1 MFVDKAK
8 IFVKGGDG
16 GNGIVS
22 YRREKYVP
30 QGGPAGG
37 DGGKGGDVI
46 FRVDNGLRTLMDFR
60 YQKHFKGERG
70 ERGKVKT
77 MHGSNAENTVIR
89 IPPGTVILDDD
100 SGEIIADMTQH
111 GSEIIVAKGGRGGR
125 GNTRFATASNPAPD
139 FAENGEDGEERWIIL
154 ELKVMADV
162 GLVGF
167 PSVGK
172 STLLSIV
179 SAAQPKIGAYHFTTI
194 SPNLGVVDVGDG
206 RSFVMADLPGLI
218 EGAHE
223 GVGLGH
229 DFLRHVERTRIIL
242 HVLDMSGSEGRDPYE
257 DWVTINQELELYN
270 PVLAERPQ
278 IIVANKMD
286 MPEAEDN
293 LALFR
298 EQLQAREDEAEHQV
312 VAMSSL
318 TKQGVQELL
327 YKAMDLL
334 ETVPETRQIEEVRD
348 VAERKV
354 YTLDK
359 EEDRSFKVGKENEGF
374 YVESAYIEKF
384 MKRVNLNNSYD
395 AIMRFART
403 LRLMGVD
410 AELRK
415 IGAKDGDIVRIGD
428 FTFEFFEGSDFYYH
442 E

>member
-30 QGGPAGG
+30 NGGPAGG
-37 DGGKGGDVI
+37 DGGRGGDVI
-46 FRVDNGLRTLMDFR
+46 FRVDEGLRTLMDFR
-60 YQKHFKGERG
+60 YQRHFKGERG

-77 MHGSNAENTVIR
+77 MHGANAEHMIVR
-89 IPPGTVILDDD
+89 IPPGTVIIDDETE
-100 SGEIIADMTQH
+100 SIIADMTQH
-111 GSEIIVAKGGRGGR
+111 GSEIVVAKGGRGGR
-125 GNTRFATASNPAPD
+125 GNCRFATAANPAPD
-139 FAENGEDGEERWIIL
+139 FCENGEEGQERTITL
-154 ELKVMADV
+154 ELKVMADI

-172 STLLSIV
+172 STLLSVV
-179 SAAQPKIGAYHFTTI
+179 SAATPKIGAYHFTTL

-218 EGAHE
+218 EGASE

-242 HVLDMSGSEGRDPYE
+242 HILDMSGSEGRDPYD
-257 DWVTINQELELYN
+257 DWVKINQELKMYN
-270 PVLAERPQ
+270 PILAERPQ

-286 MPEAEDN
+286 MPDAEEQ

-298 EQLQAREDEAEHQV
+298 EQLEASGDAEKHQL

-327 YKAMDLL
+327 YKAADLL
-334 ETVPETRQIEEVRD
+334 ATVPDTRLIEEVKD

-354 YTLDK
+354 YTLEQ

-374 YVESAYIEKF
+374 YVESATIEKF

-403 LRLMGVD
+403 MRKMGVD

-428 FTFEFFEGSDFYYH
+428 YTFEFFEGSDFSYH

>member
-30 QGGPAGG
+30 NGGPAGG
-37 DGGKGGDVI
+37 DGGHGGDVI
-46 FRVDNGLRTLMDFR
+46 FRVDEGLRTLMDFR
-60 YQKHFKGERG
+60 YQKHFKGEKG
-70 ERGKVKT
+70 ERGKVKS
-77 MHGSNAENTVIR
+77 MHGANAEDTIVR
-89 IPPGTVILDDD
+89 IPPGTVILDSD
-100 SGEIIADMTQH
+100 SEAILADMTQH

-125 GNTRFATASNPAPD
+125 GNCRFATAANPAPD
-139 FAENGEDGEERWIIL
+139 FCENGEDGEERWITL

-172 STLLSIV
+172 STLLSVV
-179 SAAQPKIGAYHFTTI
+179 SAATPKIGAYHFTTLT
-194 SPNLGVVDVGDG
+194 PNLGVVDVGDS

-242 HVLDMSGSEGRDPYE
+242 HILDMSGSEGRDPYE
-257 DWVTINQELELYN
+257 DWVKINEELKLYN
-270 PVLAERPQ
+270 PLLADRPQ

-286 MPEAEDN
+286 MPDAE
-293 LALFR
+293 
-298 EQLQAREDEAEHQV
+298 EQLAMFKEQLEAAGLAENHTL

-318 TKQGVQELL
+318 TKKGVQELL
-327 YKAMDLL
+327 YKAADLL
-334 ETVPETRQIEEVRD
+334 ETVPETRTIEEVKD

-354 YTLDK
+354 YTLDQA
-359 EEDRSFKVGKENEGF
+359 EDRSFKVGKENEGF

-403 LRLMGVD
+403 MRTLGVD

-415 IGAKDGDIVRIGD
+415 IGAKDGNIVRIGD
-428 FTFEFFEGSDFYYH
+428 YSFEFFEGSDFYYN